1 MMVPSLRLPRRS
13 VATILIAIALVASAC
28 GSGAAM
34 PSLGTPQG
42 APSTGGGQGGPGT
55 GGAQGQG
62 NGAGPEP
69 GGAESPSGRPP
80 GGDVAAV
87 LPEGTQII
95 YRGTLSLQVDD
106 VDASVR
112 AGRQVV
118 ARVGGYLEGSR
129 QTRNDDE
136 QVASITYR
144 IPAQRWEDAL
154 EDLRALGTVVGEET
168 DAEEVAAQI
177 VDREAR
183 IRNLRLSETAI
194 QRLTEGATSIDD
206 LLKVEGQL
214 AQLREQIERLDAQ
227 RNGLV
232 DQAALG
238 TLTVTF
244 GKVVTA
250 IVAVVEDAGWDARKD
265 VSAATSTLVGM
276 LQALTSAGIWFG
288 IVWLPILLGL
298 AVLALIARFIVR
310 RTGLA
315 TQIGRTGAPGS

>member
-1 MMVPSLRLPRRS
+1 MVPSLRLPRRS
-13 VATILIAIALVASAC
+13 VATILFAIALVASAC
-28 GSGAAM
+28 GSGASM
-34 PSLGTPQG
+34 PSVGAPQG
-42 APSTGGGQGGPGT
+42 APNAGGSQGGQGNGGGQGH
-55 GGAQGQG
+55 G
-62 NGAGPEP
+62 NGAAPEP
-69 GGAESPSGRPP
+69 AGGDSPSGQPP
-80 GGDVAAV
+80 GGDLSAV
-87 LPEGTQII
+87 LPDGTQII

-106 VDASVR
+106 VDAAVR

-129 QTRNDDE
+129 QTRTDDQ

-177 VDREAR
+177 VDLEAR

-194 QRLTEGATSIDD
+194 QRLTEGASSIDD
-206 LLKVEGQL
+206 LLKVESQL
-214 AQLREQIERLDAQ
+214 AELRGQIERLDAQ
-227 RNGLV
+227 RSGLV

-250 IVAVVEDAGWDARKD
+250 IVAVVEEAGWDARED

-288 IVWLPILLGL
+288 IVWMPILLGL
-298 AVLALIARFIVR
+298 AALALIARFLVR